1 MRTAVVIVAGLL
13 VWGVCIGIARALTNG
28 DRVMMTAATVI
39 FVVIW
44 LGVAAVNMWM
54 GVMKAGYSFRGE
66 LPIFLLIFLLP
77 AIVAVLVKWR
87 FL

>member
-1 MRTAVVIVAGLL
+1 MRTAVIIVAGLV
-13 VWGVCIGIARALTNG
+13 VWGVCIGLGRALTNG
-28 DRVMMTAATVI
+28 DQGVMTAATVI

-44 LGVAAVNMWM
+44 LGLAAVNMWM
-54 GVMKAGYSFRGE
+54 GVMKAGYSFREE

-77 AIVAVLVKWR
+77 TIVAVLVKWK

>member
-1 MRTAVVIVAGLL
+1 MRTAVFILAGFA
-13 VWGVCIGIARALTNG
+13 VWGVCTGLGRALTNG
-28 DRVMMTAATVI
+28 DQKMMNAATVI

-54 GVMKAGYSFRGE
+54 GVMKARYSFREE